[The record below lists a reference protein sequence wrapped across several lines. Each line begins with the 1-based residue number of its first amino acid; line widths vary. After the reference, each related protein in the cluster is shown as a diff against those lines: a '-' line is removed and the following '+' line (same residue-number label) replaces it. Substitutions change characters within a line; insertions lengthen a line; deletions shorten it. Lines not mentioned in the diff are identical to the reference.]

1 MAKKVFLVDDDLD
14 IIEQNKLVLEA
25 KGYSVVTA
33 MSAKEAEETLKKG
46 IKVDIII
53 LDVMM
58 EHKTAGLELAKK
70 ISTDKNLPNVPI
82 ILLTSD
88 GNNPNWLAQDK
99 FTWNNIVRVLDK
111 PTAPDKLIDMI
122 EKLTKK

>member
-1 MAKKVFLVDDDLD
+1 MSKKVFLVDDDLD

-33 MSAKEAEETLKKG
+33 MSAREAEETLKKG

-111 PTAPDKLIDMI
+111 PTAPAKLIEMI
-122 EKLTKK
+122 EKLTK